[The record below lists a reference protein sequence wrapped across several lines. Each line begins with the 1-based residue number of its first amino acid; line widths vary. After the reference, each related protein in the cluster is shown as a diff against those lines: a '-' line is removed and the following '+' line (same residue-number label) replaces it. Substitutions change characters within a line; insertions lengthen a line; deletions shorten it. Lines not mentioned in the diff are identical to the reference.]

1 MSCTP
6 CTPPQDEFP
15 IFCDPNPAT
24 DVGQRL
30 LVEDEAFCQKALT
43 SPTTPNQILKT
54 NSSGNIQWGTVNSV
68 LQSAPVDL
76 GSQPLTT
83 TGEVSTGALTSTSL
97 TSTGA
102 ASVAS
107 LASTGAVT
115 IAGLPKLTGLSIY
128 ANNAAAVTGGL
139 TVNSVYKTATGEL
152 RIVV

>member
-1 MSCTP
+1 
-6 CTPPQDEFP
+6 
-15 IFCDPNPAT
+15 
-24 DVGQRL
+24 
-30 LVEDEAFCQKALT
+30 
-43 SPTTPNQILKT
+43 
-54 NSSGNIQWGTVNSV
+54 
-68 LQSAPVDL
+68 
-76 GSQPLTT
+76 LTT